1 MGAISK
7 TEYSKTNKRKPAC
20 AVKSSINSPNS
31 GFHSSSGVS
40 QQGLFEGTLEI
51 ISTSGESF
59 LGGEDFTNR
68 LVSLILQKQGLQ
80 FEIAE
85 MQQPLRVA
93 RLRQLCE
100 DAKRKLTDEA
110 EVQVKLP
117 EENGAVPENAKTV
130 KISREAFATAVKPL
144 LDRIAGPI
152 GKALRDGRTE
162 AEEVDDVIL
171 VGGATRML
179 PLADFV
185 RDYFGSEPQALFNPD
200 EVVCLGAAVQAALI
214 ADNRAVDDMVMT
226 DVCPFTLGVNI
237 AKDMGGQIRAGYFEP
252 IIHRNTTIP
261 VSKEHVFSTISPN
274 QSEVQVEVYQGEN
287 RKVEKNLKI
296 GELRVTGVPPGPAG
310 QEVFIRF
317 TYDLNGLLEVEAY
330 VGDSDH
336 KFSTVLTQHAA
347 DLTEKEM
354 KEAVANLQTLKYY
367 PREDMANQ
375 KLLRFAERMVGEIS
389 PFQREQFEAAI
400 DMFEQAM
407 SSGDRETVEAA
418 RNTLEQILS
427 MLGIDFE
434 GQIGDHGDE

>member
-1 MGAISK
+1 M
-7 TEYSKTNKRKPAC
+7 
-20 AVKSSINSPNS
+20 
-31 GFHSSSGVS
+31 
-40 QQGLFEGTLEI
+40 
-51 ISTSGESF
+51 
-59 LGGEDFTNR
+59 
-68 LVSLILQKQGLQ
+68 SLILQKQGLQ